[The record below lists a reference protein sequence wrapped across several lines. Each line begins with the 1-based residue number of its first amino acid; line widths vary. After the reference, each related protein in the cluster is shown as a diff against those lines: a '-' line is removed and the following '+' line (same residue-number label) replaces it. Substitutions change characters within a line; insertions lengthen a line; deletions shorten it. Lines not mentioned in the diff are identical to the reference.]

1 MAKEKK
7 ARRKIAFPKKP
18 EDRLTKQK
26 LLRFTERDWK
36 LLERAAKIK
45 RLSVTALMRSAIF
58 DLLRREGYT
67 ENHEQGR

>member
-1 MAKEKK
+1 MVKEKEKK
-7 ARRKIAFPKKP
+7 RIIKAPKKD
-18 EDRLTKQK
+18 EEKLTKQK
-26 LLRFTERDWK
+26 LLRFTESDWK

-67 ENHEQGR
+67 KE